1 MSLSLFHPPGP
12 PGRAGIPG
20 AAWGFCRRKDGVA
33 VAVPRTLRAALLLS
47 ELVLESCW
55 DAVCNGIKGI

>member
-1 MSLSLFHPPGP
+1 MLLPLLHPPGP

-20 AAWGFCRRKDGVA
+20 AAWGFCRRKDGMA
-33 VAVPRTLRAALLLS
+33 MAVPCTLGAALLLS
-47 ELVLESCW
+47 ELALESCW